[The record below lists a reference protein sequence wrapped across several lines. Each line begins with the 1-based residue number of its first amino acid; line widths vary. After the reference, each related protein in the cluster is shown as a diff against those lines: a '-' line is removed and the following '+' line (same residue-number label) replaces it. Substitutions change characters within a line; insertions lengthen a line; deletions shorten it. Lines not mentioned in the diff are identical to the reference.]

1 MTESISLRPHQIE
14 AVEAIVKGLD
24 IPPGRRIPPQ
34 GLRGTVVSAC
44 GTGKTFIGAA
54 AVKRLAPDGR
64 VLVLVPT
71 LALLAQTVR
80 EWRAFGHV
88 GPAVAVCSL
97 DDDPSL
103 FSLGVRSTTSA
114 PQLGLW
120 HGRGPVTVFATYASL
135 PVLIEA
141 HRGEYGLP
149 MDVWDVVLVDEA
161 HRTSG
166 SFAKAWAAVHDQ
178 EQLPAMRRLYMTATP
193 RIWEERP
200 ARPRWR
206 REEAGEVAAG
216 AQQSGGAAARRAGGE
231 EAGAAGAQRPGEPA
245 ASVAVDRLP
254 EEMACSMDDETVYGP
269 VLYELDL
276 SDAIARGL
284 LARYQVVVAELRDPS
299 LTPARLYGA
308 ARESEEV
315 RGERLAVLQAALL
328 ETMAA
333 HGLTRCIT
341 FHHRTIEA
349 RAFAEG
355 LGRVAKRLHAKDP
368 GRHPERVWANWLS
381 GEHDADVRTDRLTQ
395 FGGRAGRAVLSNCR
409 VLGEGVDCPVVDSIA
424 LIDPK
429 GSAVDIVQ
437 AIGRALRQKPG
448 QGKLA
453 TLVVPIFL
461 SPGETEEDMP
471 YSASYRPLIRV
482 LNGLRAHDERAV
494 EMLAIP
500 QENSPVTG
508 TLPSF
513 LGEAPDEGEDERRVL
528 LRFGTHRDPTLI
540 ARMIRYNL
548 IEPEHA
554 NWKAGHRAAVA
565 FWERTGHLA
574 VPYGHRELM
583 PAGHSFPLGRWLADQ
598 RRTLAAGRMA
608 AERAADLDQL
618 GMVWDPTDAAWE
630 ENLSAARAYFA
641 ETGTLAAP
649 VTATALDKPVGQWLA
664 NCRKRG
670 GLGKNQAV
678 AQRRAAQLAAIDPD
692 WNPGAPGLGW
702 TIDWQRQY
710 AAVAGLVASGAG
722 LEEIVPGVTAEA
734 VDVGRWLQRQRQHV
748 VWQGLKPGQRERL
761 SSLGVT
767 PLPPEAPKTPR
778 KAPRGGSAAFERGC
792 AALAQYKAR
801 TGSVTVPRGHVEV
814 LSDGTEVRLGV
825 FLSNTKTR
833 RAGLTAEQLQ
843 RLADLGLHWA
853 QQTLTQPP
861 Q

>member
-1 MTESISLRPHQIE
+1 MKESFSLRPHQIE

-24 IPPGRRIPPQ
+24 IPPGKRIPPQ

-54 AVKRLAPDGR
+54 AVKRLVPDGR

-71 LALLAQTVR
+71 LALLAQTVSQ
-80 EWRAFGHV
+80 WRAFGHA

-103 FSLGVRSTTSA
+103 FSLGVRTTTSA

-161 HRTSG
+161 HRVSG

-206 REEAGEVAAG
+206 REEAGAAG
-216 AQQSGGAAARRAGGE
+216 GPGE
-231 EAGAAGAQRPGEPA
+231 APSAAQRGGGPA
-245 ASVAVDRLP
+245 ASVVVDRLP
-254 EEMACSMDDETVYGP
+254 EEMACSMDDEAIFGP
-269 VLYELDL
+269 VLFELDL
-276 SDAIARGL
+276 SDAVARGL

-299 LTPARLYGA
+299 LTPQRLYGQE
-308 ARESEEV
+308 RESEEV

-333 HGLTRCIT
+333 HDLTRCIT

-355 LGRVAKRLHAKDP
+355 LGRAAKRLHAEDP
-368 GRHPERVWANWLS
+368 GRHPERVWASWLS
-381 GEHDADVRTDRLTQ
+381 GEHDADVRTDRLAQ

-409 VLGEGVDCPVVDSIA
+409 VLGEGVDCPAVDSVA

-453 TLVVPIFL
+453 TLVVPVFL

-494 EMLAIP
+494 EMLAVP

-513 LGEAPDEGEDERRVL
+513 LGEAPDEGDDERRVL
-528 LRFGTHRDPTLI
+528 LRFGTHRDPALI
-540 ARMIRYNL
+540 ARMVRYNL

-554 NWKAGHRAAVA
+554 NWKAGHQAAVA
-565 FWERTGHLA
+565 YRARTGHLA

-598 RRTLAAGRMA
+598 RRALAAGRMA
-608 AERAADLDQL
+608 AERAADLDEL

-630 ENLSAARAYFA
+630 ENLSAARAYYA

-664 NCRKRG
+664 NCRKKN

-678 AQRRAAQLAAIDPD
+678 ARRRAAQLAAIDPD

-702 TIDWQRQY
+702 TVDWQRQY
-710 AAVAGLVASGAG
+710 AAVAGLVAAGAR
-722 LEEIVPGVTAEA
+722 LEEIVPGVTADG
-734 VDVGRWLQRQRQHV
+734 VDVGRWLERQRQHV
-748 VWQGLKPGQRERL
+748 VWQGLKTGQRERL
-761 SSLGVT
+761 SSLGFI
-767 PLPPEAPKTPR
+767 PLQPEAPETPG
-778 KAPRGGSAAFERGC
+778 KASKGGSAAFERGC
-792 AALAQYKAR
+792 AALAQYKAG
-801 TGSVTVPRGHVEV
+801 TGVTGPVSRSWIEV
-814 LSDGTEVRLGV
+814 LPDGTEVRLGV
-825 FLSNTKTR
+825 FLSNTKSR
-833 RAGLTAEQLQ
+833 RAGLTTEQLQ
-843 RLADLGLHWA
+843 RLADFGLDWA
-853 QQTLTQPP
+853 RQALSEPP
-861 Q
+861 R